1 MYQEV
6 VQLGEGACSANQ
18 LGHAGNGLMVAVE
31 VGGLS
36 VTSKEHVGKVG
47 CRVENWVSTGG
58 ESIPNGKGASVPL
71 SLPFVVEVALAAWA
85 EPYEEAGSEALSV
98 SCKLPPRREEVL
110 LKRSGA
116 VRPLS
121 LEVGSPKLDNND
133 IWALFGLGVEG
144 VHGGLDV
151 VQKEVWAS
159 VDTKVE
165 GDGVETC

>member
-1 MYQEV
+1 M
-6 VQLGEGACSANQ
+6 
-18 LGHAGNGLMVAVE
+18 
-31 VGGLS
+31 
-36 VTSKEHVGKVG
+36 
-47 CRVENWVSTGG
+47 
-58 ESIPNGKGASVPL
+58 
-71 SLPFVVEVALAAWA
+71 PFVVEVALAAWA
-85 EPYEEAGSEALSV
+85 EPHEEAGTEALSV

-121 LEVGSPKLDNND
+121 LKVGSPKLDNND

>member
-18 LGHAGNGLMVAVE
+18 LGHAGNRLMVAVE
-31 VGGLS
+31 VSGLS

-71 SLPFVVEVALAAWA
+71 SLPFVIEVALAAWA
-85 EPYEEAGSEALSV
+85 EPHEEAGTEALSV

-110 LKRSGA
+110 LKCSGA

-133 IWALFGLGVEG
+133 MWALFGLGVEG
-144 VHGGLDV
+144 VHGGLDLV
-151 VQKEVWAS
+151 KEEVRAS
-159 VDTKVE
+159 VEAKLK
-165 GDGVETC
+165 